1 MKVTSSAPGW
11 SVAALVTLPPRLAAR
26 HSDFQDLTGDAERAG
41 ASVIHAANSNSP
53 DVIDTVRNIGPDIVF
68 VIGWSQVCK
77 SDFLKAVGGR
87 AIGYHPTPLPQM
99 RGRAAIPWTILLG
112 RTITGATLF
121 WLDEGIDTG
130 LILAQRFFH
139 VAYDETATTLYQ
151 RHLRVLEEMLGD
163 SLAMIASGRAPRI
176 EQDERFASW
185 VSKRSPSDGLIN
197 WHQSAADVWCLIRA
211 VTRPY
216 PGAFTVSGDENL
228 VIWSARIWEQGAQYS
243 ALPGQII
250 ARQENEFAVSCGD
263 GGALWVSD
271 WETPSG
277 RMPKMHLVLGLK

>member
-1 MKVTSSAPGW
+1 MKAIIIGAVESTRVAMKVTSSAPGW

-151 RHLRVLEEMLGD
+151 RHLRVL
-163 SLAMIASGRAPRI
+163 
-176 EQDERFASW
+176 
-185 VSKRSPSDGLIN
+185 
-197 WHQSAADVWCLIRA
+197 
-211 VTRPY
+211 
-216 PGAFTVSGDENL
+216 
-228 VIWSARIWEQGAQYS
+228 
-243 ALPGQII
+243 
-250 ARQENEFAVSCGD
+250 
-263 GGALWVSD
+263 
-271 WETPSG
+271 
-277 RMPKMHLVLGLK
+277 